1 MWHQPEP
8 SHQSAEHRQLIEDV
22 IEILTHCESD
32 MIARRGVSLLT
43 AMLDAEQKRNR
54 ERRHVAELRESQLLD
69 VDVDVDV
76 DVSRDGMDIAGII
89 RTFYQRDRASSARP
103 MLQGRPA
110 WKAKATGHE
119 HWTEMT
125 SDESGMM
132 PNVDL
137 ITPLGVDYVDGLDDF
152 LNLATNYLN

>member
-1 MWHQPEP
+1 
-8 SHQSAEHRQLIEDV
+8 
-22 IEILTHCESD
+22 

-54 ERRHVAELRESQLLD
+54 ERRHVAELRESQLLGM
-69 VDVDVDV
+69 DV
-76 DVSRDGMDIAGII
+76 DVSRDGVDIAGII
-89 RTFYQRDRASSARP
+89 HTFYQRDRVSSARP
-103 MLQGRPA
+103 MAQGRPA
-110 WKAKATGHE
+110 WKAKTTGRE

-137 ITPLGVDYVDGLDDF
+137 MTPLGVDYAEGLDDF